1 MRSLEQEFEESTNG
15 IRVELN
21 RLSDAGMLI
30 SEVEGNKKIFK
41 VNKIHPLYNDVNSI
55 VKKYLGLD
63 KIVEHVVEKLGGVRQ
78 VFLQGKLAQ
87 GLYSDTIV
95 LSFVGDIDESYL
107 EKLIQKLE
115 EVTQKSVEFS
125 IDDNGVN
132 LLDSASQKESMLLWE
147 KA

>member
-21 RLSDAGMLI
+21 RLSESGMLL

-41 VNKIHPLYNDVNSI
+41 VNKLHPLYDDVNSI

-63 KIVEHVVEKLGGVRQ
+63 KIVEHVVEKLGGVQQ
-78 VFLQGKLAQ
+78 VFLKGRLAK
-87 GLYSDTIV
+87 GLYSEKIV

-107 EKLIQKLE
+107 KKLIQKLE
-115 EVTQKSVEFS
+115 EVTQKKVEFS
-125 IDDNGVN
+125 IEKEGVN
-132 LLDSASQKESMLLWE
+132 LLDEISQKESMLLWE